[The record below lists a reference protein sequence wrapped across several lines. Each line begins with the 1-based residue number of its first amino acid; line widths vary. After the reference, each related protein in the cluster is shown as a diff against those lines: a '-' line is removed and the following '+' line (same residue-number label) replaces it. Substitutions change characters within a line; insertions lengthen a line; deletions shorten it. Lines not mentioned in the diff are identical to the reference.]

1 MELIT
6 METLIDVAFTAAE
19 KIHGYIS
26 SQPASIR
33 ASELSPNI
41 TYTNV
46 TFYVIQ
52 KANKSSF

>member
-1 MELIT
+1 MELIA

-26 SQPASIR
+26 PQPASIR
-33 ASELSPNI
+33 TSELSPNI

-46 TFYVIQ
+46 TFYVSQ